1 VLDGGRLVGIIDE
14 SDNLKAEEGPPEGR
28 WSRFAAQV
36 STAMT
41 SQPRVLQVDAPLSA
55 LQSFFDRDEV
65 ALIVDGEDFI
75 GLITRI
81 DLINHLRY
89 TG

>member
-1 VLDGGRLVGIIDE
+1 
-14 SDNLKAEEGPPEGR
+14 
-28 WSRFAAQV
+28 
-36 STAMT
+36 
-41 SQPRVLQVDAPLSA
+41 LQVDAPLSA